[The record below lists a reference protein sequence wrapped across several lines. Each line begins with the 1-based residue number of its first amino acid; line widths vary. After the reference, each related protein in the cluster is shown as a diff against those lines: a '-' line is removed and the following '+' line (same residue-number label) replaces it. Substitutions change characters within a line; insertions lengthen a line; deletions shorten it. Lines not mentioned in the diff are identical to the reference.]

1 MADLNPMNHDALSVA
16 LAQISLII
24 KNLSKKNLS
33 NSSNEIVNVE
43 TKLSLFRLNHL
54 SLVGK

>member
-1 MADLNPMNHDALSVA
+1 MNHDALSVA